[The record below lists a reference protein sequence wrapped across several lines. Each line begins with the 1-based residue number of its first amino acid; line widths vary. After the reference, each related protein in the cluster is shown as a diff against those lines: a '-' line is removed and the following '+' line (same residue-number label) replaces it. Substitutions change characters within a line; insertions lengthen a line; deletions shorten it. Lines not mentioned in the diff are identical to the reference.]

1 MSLFNTPNQQTTYR
15 IDGYPSIPQPQ
26 QTPYQP
32 PVVNQPQY
40 QPPQPQQQ
48 VVTPVPGQMIQGQQ
62 MRKPSMKI
70 SVYRKGAPNPKGSTY
85 GQVGKELSSYTELVG
100 IIQVGDK
107 VYFGSQHC
115 VNHRLSW
122 VAGVLGAKG
131 LAIHCSQY
139 QNSRYGSITYYIK
152 KAK

>member
-1 MSLFNTPNQQTTYR
+1 MSLFNPNQQPTYPMN
-15 IDGYPSIPQPQ
+15 GYQPNQ
-26 QTPYQP
+26 QQVVQTPYQP

-48 VVTPVPGQMIQGQQ
+48 VVMPVPGQMIQGQQ

-85 GQVGKELSSYTELVG
+85 GQVGKELSSYTELVD

-122 VAGVLGAKG
+122 VAGVLGSKG